1 MQLLILI
8 LHNGKHMDNC
18 LAKMVESG
26 IHGGSLLDC
35 EGVLQAMSH
44 NSVEPPPIFGS
55 LRQYLNPERG
65 SMNKILL
72 SAVED
77 SQVEIVKNIVNE
89 VTGGLNKANTG
100 ILMTLPILTIEG
112 LAK

>member
-1 MQLLILI
+1 
-8 LHNGKHMDNC
+8 
-18 LAKMVESG
+18 
-26 IHGGSLLDC
+26 
-35 EGVLQAMSH
+35 
-44 NSVEPPPIFGS
+44 
-55 LRQYLNPERG
+55 
-65 SMNKILL
+65 MNKILL